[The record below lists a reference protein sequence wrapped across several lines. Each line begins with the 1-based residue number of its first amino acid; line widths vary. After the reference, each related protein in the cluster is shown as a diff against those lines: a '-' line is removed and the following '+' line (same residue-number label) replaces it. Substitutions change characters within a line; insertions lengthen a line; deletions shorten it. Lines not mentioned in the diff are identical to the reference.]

1 MEPGKSYIVTLV
13 GGSFIILHDVL
24 GFYGDRIDARYIIRV
39 GEGRIRR
46 IWFSVSLSPA
56 VISSISP
63 PLTHPETEILGVIRE
78 VSSAGMMDYVTGWL
92 GNKRAGIEELEKEI
106 WEK

>member
-24 GFYGDRIDARYIIRV
+24 GFYGDRIDARYIVRV

-63 PLTHPETEILGVIRE
+63 PLLHPETEILGVIQE
-78 VSSAGMMDYVTGWL
+78 VSSAGMEYVTGFM
-92 GNKRAGIEELEKEI
+92 GNRRAGIEELEKELQ
-106 WEK
+106 